1 MHLIEVV
8 RDTYTAQTTLGKLY
22 ITPLDGEREF
32 FCHTLEDTVRP
43 VGIKCKGHTAI
54 PSGVEMAIGMRY
66 SPSFRRKCLVL
77 STQVEGDTYAIDAA
91 GVRFTQVMFHGGN
104 DHGDTEGC
112 PLVAFN
118 RIDNDTIQ
126 GTAEKALFEKVQGLM
141 NTCDVKAVF
150 TNII

>member
-32 FCHTLEDTVRP
+32 FCHTLEDAVRP
-43 VGIKCKGHTAI
+43 VGIKVKHHTAI
-54 PSGVEMAIGMRY
+54 PSEVEYSIGVRY
-66 SPSFRRKCLVL
+66 SPSFRRKCITLF
-77 STQVEGDTYAIDAA
+77 TQKEGDTYAIESG

-104 DHGDTEGC
+104 TNLDSSGC

-126 GTAEKALFEKVQGLM
+126 GTAEKDLFEKVQGLM